1 ILFFDL
7 QAILGDK
14 VIAAAIFVTIE
25 QEDALVQRNQ
35 HARYPESSPSGDY
48 KKIEVAVFVHVSFGK
63 TSRSQD
69 GADEGK
75 AAEKASASMGQI
87 RHAHGLVVTPQP
99 PLCGT
104 FIGMQSIKVAITI
117 HASQLRK
124 SFQRAVDIASRDAV
138 CTEEFENF
146 F

>member
-1 ILFFDL
+1 IFRYPCIGVHQTIIERASADGNKRSQLRGREEILFFDL

-48 KKIEVAVFVHVSFGK
+48 KKIEVAAFVHVSFGK

-69 GADEGK
+69 E
-75 AAEKASASMGQI
+75 
-87 RHAHGLVVTPQP
+87 
-99 PLCGT
+99 
-104 FIGMQSIKVAITI
+104 IG
-117 HASQLRK
+117 R
-124 SFQRAVDIASRDAV
+124 ASRRDRGERRV
-138 CTEEFENF
+138 
-146 F
+146 